1 MIEIFIPT
9 KIKNNNLEINTI
21 SENFLKVLKGSFWA
35 IFLEKFNSEFF
46 SGIKL
51 FSKKFDE
58 NLIILCNWEF
68 WENYFVDFD
77 IFENKNI
84 KTFWTKII
92 WKNEISKNIEKII
105 EDIWEITA
113 ILSSKN
119 LLTNSKK
126 EEILTKIKNTF
137 FSLSGIIFLLYSL
150 KEKTEKNI
158 KNLEN
163 YSWEIEY
170 EWQAFILKET
180 AITKKIELQANI
192 DKIEWKIKIF
202 LELIWKII

>member
-58 NLIILCNWEF
+58 NLTILCNWEF
-68 WENYFVDFD
+68 WKNYFVDFD